1 MLRKSVRI
9 LLLLVAAAALSTLL
23 SSATFVAHPR
33 DGVGPDI
40 CNATGVI
47 YLHREYNTIEPYA
60 PHKLARGYC
69 HRTLEIS
76 WHIKKCADCAYSY
89 PGDYPLACRIIHAY
103 CPTEILSPCKSS

>member
-69 HRTLEIS
+69 PSNAGDLLAYQKNVLTAPIVILEIT
-76 WHIKKCADCAYSY
+76 
-89 PGDYPLACRIIHAY
+89 R
-103 CPTEILSPCKSS
+103 